1 MKHKVHF
8 LFIVLPSV
16 LSLVAGNQ
24 SVDLYLDHSPFLAV
38 AHLTCIIPSSD
49 EKKDRNQIKD
59 ECCNAIVDKISHF
72 CFEETFSSSFNISED
87 VNMKALCGAALSTTE
102 WSLPETKESN
112 LESLS
117 LKCHQL
123 LTHVPI
129 ENEDKNLNDKI
140 MFYMNRPIIFEMEE
154 QQSYTTHVQT
164 HVQKY
169 ASRNGVRDWKRT
181 ISPFST
187 NSLSEDGNCKMTATL
202 YSHIS
207 SSGGML
213 RKFRQTIR
221 LRGHFLSYNQSM
233 LSNSKLNGKILL
245 HLPISEGTFL
255 DLDDPFQNDI
265 QEPCSLLQPHDSE
278 SSLNDANITCHV
290 SVLSPSTTARDDFN
304 PILTGVI
311 DIEQPSFVSP
321 QHVVLIQLDFQIE
334 FSSFPVHSQEVLLD
348 LNIHFVPLIHVRYP
362 MPIDDKTKE
371 RKISLFIP
379 TPFFYEADLE
389 LTTNKKYDEKGKILI
404 PICFDYSHNEKSY
417 AENQSLKSF
426 YPIYIQVASGYDS
439 HHDYVAIITTL
450 VSLFGALKLLNSLS
464 RISHWI

>member
-1 MKHKVHF
+1 MKHKVQF
-8 LFIVLPSV
+8 LFILLSSV
-16 LSLVAGNQ
+16 LSLIVGNQ
-24 SVDLYLDHSPFLAV
+24 SVDLYLDHSPFVAV

-49 EKKDRNQIKD
+49 EKRDRNQIKD
-59 ECCNAIVDKISHF
+59 ECCNAIVDKISYL
-72 CFEETFSSSFNISED
+72 CFEETFSSSFNISAD

-112 LESLS
+112 LKSLN
-117 LKCHQL
+117 LKCRQL

-129 ENEDKNLNDKI
+129 KNEDKNLNDKI

-169 ASRNGVRDWKRT
+169 VSSNGVQDWKRV
-181 ISPFST
+181 ISPFAA
-187 NSLSEDGNCKMTATL
+187 NSEDGNCKMTAAL
-202 YSHIS
+202 HSHIS

-213 RKFRQTIR
+213 RKFPQTIR

-233 LSNSKLNGKILL
+233 QSNYKLNGKILL

-255 DLDDPFQNDI
+255 DLDDPFQDDI
-265 QEPCSLLQPHDSE
+265 QEPCSLLQPDDSE
-278 SSLNDANITCHV
+278 SSLNDANVTCHV
-290 SVLSPSTTARDDFN
+290 SVISPSTARDDFN
-304 PILTGVI
+304 PIVTGVI

-334 FSSFPVHSQEVLLD
+334 FSSFPVHSQEVLVD
-348 LNIHFVPLIHVRYP
+348 LNFHLVPLIHVRYP
-362 MPIDDKTKE
+362 MPIDDKTKD
-371 RKISLFIP
+371 RIISLFIP
-379 TPFFYEADLE
+379 TPFFYEADLQ
-389 LTTNKKYDEKGKILI
+389 LTTDEEYDEKDKILI
-404 PICFDYSHNEKSY
+404 PICFDYTHNEKSY
-417 AENQSLKSF
+417 AEDRSLKSF

-464 RISHWI
+464 RSSHWI